1 MSDKFDVVVIG
12 AGPAGYVAA
21 IRAAQLGLRT
31 ACVDEWI
38 GAGEGAS
45 FGGTCLNVGCIPSK
59 ALLDTSE
66 QYYKVTHS
74 FAAHGIEVNDASL
87 NVAKML
93 ERKDKIV
100 STLTGGIA
108 MLFKA
113 NGIEAIH
120 GHGRILAGKR
130 VEVSSPGTDE
140 VVRTLDADHIVIA
153 SGSEPIPLPSAPFDD
168 RMIVDNAG
176 ALDFKEVPKRLAI
189 IGAGVIGLELG
200 SVWRRLGSEV
210 VLLEAMDTFLGTA
223 EREVSREAAK
233 QFKIQ
238 GLDIR
243 LGAFVQSAKTIDDEV
258 HVVYKLNGVEETIIV
273 DRLVVAIGRRAFTV
287 GLLGAD
293 SGVELDDRGRVQT
306 DHNWRTTAPDI
317 YAVGDVAAGP
327 MLAHKGAEEGIAV
340 AELIARGHGHVNY
353 ETIPWV
359 IYTHPEIAWVGK
371 TSDELEAEGRS
382 IKTGSFPFA
391 ATGRA
396 RAMEEAMGFVKII
409 ADADTD
415 RILGVHMVGP
425 HVSELIQEAVVA
437 MEYGASSED
446 LARTCH
452 AHPTLSEAVH
462 EAALAVDK
470 RAIHRA
476 N

>member
-21 IRAAQLGLRT
+21 IRSAQLGLKT

-38 GAGEGAS
+38 GAGDGAS

-66 QYYKVTHS
+66 QFHKATHS
-74 FAAHGIEVNDASL
+74 FDAHGIEVGPATI

-108 MLFKA
+108 QLFKA
-113 NGIEAIH
+113 NGVEGIH
-120 GHGRILAGKR
+120 GHGRILAGKQ
-130 VEVSSPGTDE
+130 VAVSTPGTDD
-140 VVRTLDADHIVIA
+140 VARTLTADNIIIA

-168 RMIVDNAG
+168 RNIVDNAG
-176 ALDFKEVPKRLAI
+176 ALDFTEVPRRLAI

-210 VLLEAMDTFLGTA
+210 ILLEAMDSFLGTA
-223 EREVSREAAK
+223 EPEVSREAAK
-233 QFKIQ
+233 QFKRQ

-243 LGAFVQSAKTIDDEV
+243 LGAFVQSAKSDGSGVAVTYTSNDEE
-258 HVVYKLNGVEETIIV
+258 HTLDV
-273 DRLVVAIGRRAFTV
+273 DKLVVAIGRRAFTV
-287 GLLGAD
+287 GLLAD
-293 SGVELDDRGRVQT
+293 DCGVELDERGRVQT
-306 DHNWRTTAPDI
+306 NDRWQTSAAGI

-327 MLAHKGAEEGIAV
+327 MLAHKGSEEGIAV

-371 TSDELEAEGRS
+371 TSQELKADGIETR
-382 IKTGSFPFA
+382 TGSFPFA

-396 RAMEEAMGFVKII
+396 RAMEDPTGFVKII
-409 ADADTD
+409 ADAKTD
-415 RILGVHMVGP
+415 RILGVHMIGP

-462 EAALAVDK
+462 EAALAVDG
-470 RAIHRA
+470 RALHRA